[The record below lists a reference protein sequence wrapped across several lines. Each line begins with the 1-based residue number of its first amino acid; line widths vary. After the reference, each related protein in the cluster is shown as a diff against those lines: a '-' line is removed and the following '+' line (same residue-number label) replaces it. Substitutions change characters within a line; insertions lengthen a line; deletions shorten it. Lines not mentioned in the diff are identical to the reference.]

1 MANWWGKKMETQ
13 TDFIFLGSKITVRCG
28 CSHQVE
34 RWLLLGE
41 KKAVANLDSIL
52 ESRDITL
59 LTKVCR
65 VKAMCSHVWM
75 YGCTCTVVMYG
86 CESWTIK
93 KVKLRRIHV
102 LELWCKR
109 RLLRGPWTKEIK
121 PVNPKGNHPWIFIGS
136 TDAEAE
142 APRFQPSNAKSQL
155 TGKDSR
161 GGRDC
166 GQEEKGVKEDEMVR
180 WNHRLSGHEFKQ
192 TAEDSEGSLARCSP
206 RDCKESDRAEQI
218 QLAQF
223 SFCTTLKQSF
233 H

>member
-1 MANWWGKKMETQ
+1 MPDIW
-13 TDFIFLGSKITVRCG
+13 KIINLAIRQWICEVQG
-28 CSHQVE
+28 CSISSLE
-34 RWLLLGE
+34 RGCRNNWNSRNRSPNIQTWLRWVIM
-41 KKAVANLDSIL
+41 AHIVTNM
-52 ESRDITL
+52 
-59 LTKVCR
+59 VFP
-65 VKAMCSHVWM
+65 
-75 YGCTCTVVMYG
+75 VVMYG

-136 TDAEAE
+136 TDGEAE

-180 WNHRLSGHEFKQ
+180 WNHRLSGHEFEQ

-223 SFCTTLKQSF
+223 SFCITLKQSF

>member
-1 MANWWGKKMETQ
+1 
-13 TDFIFLGSKITVRCG
+13 
-28 CSHQVE
+28 
-34 RWLLLGE
+34 
-41 KKAVANLDSIL
+41 
-52 ESRDITL
+52 
-59 LTKVCR
+59 
-65 VKAMCSHVWM
+65 M
-75 YGCTCTVVMYG
+75 YR
-86 CESWTIK
+86 CESWTRK
-93 KVKLRRIHV
+93 KAECQRIDDF
-102 LELWCKR
+102 ELWCWR
-109 RLLRGPWTKEIK
+109 RLLRVSWDSKKIK

-155 TGKDSR
+155 TGKDPR

-180 WNHRLSGHEFKQ
+180 WNHRLSGHECEQ
-192 TAEDSEGSLARCSP
+192 TAEDSEGSLACCSP

-223 SFCTTLKQSF
+223 SFCATLTQSF